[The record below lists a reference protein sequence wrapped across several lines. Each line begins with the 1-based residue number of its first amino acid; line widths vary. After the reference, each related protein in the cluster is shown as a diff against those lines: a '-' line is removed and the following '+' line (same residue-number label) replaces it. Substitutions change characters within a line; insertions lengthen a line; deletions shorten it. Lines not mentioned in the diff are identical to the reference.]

1 MRKGQKFYFVEITD
15 TFGGEANYCW
25 VKRYKVAAS
34 SFNGAIRKVSKD
46 SFYRFRCEYDT
57 GDMVKYKDRV
67 GGVCAFVEEYNELCH
82 GSYSWLIK
90 L

>member
-1 MRKGQKFYFVEITD
+1 MELSERSQ
-15 TFGGEANYCW
+15 
-25 VKRYKVAAS
+25 
-34 SFNGAIRKVSKD
+34 KD

-82 GSYSWLIK
+82 GSYSWVIEL
-90 L
+90 